1 MALELE
7 DTELALLTLYVDASG
22 GLALRHG
29 AIELSAHSDHVLV
42 RSNAEAVTFVISAP
56 AGMSLGASYED
67 DDGEQAAWPQT
78 SAGVHYKFED
88 PTTDPLEITLTATS
102 DDAATSDPPK
112 KKKVRV
118 EAKPG
123 GALPD
128 KQD

>member
-7 DTELALLTLYVDASG
+7 DTDLALLTLYVDASG
-22 GLALRHG
+22 DLALRHG
-29 AIELSAHSDHVLV
+29 ATELSDHRDHVLV
-42 RSNAEAVTFVISAP
+42 RSDAEAVTYVISAP
-56 AGMSLGASYED
+56 SGMSLDASYED
-67 DDGEQAAWPQT
+67 DDGEQVSWPNT
-78 SAGVHYKFED
+78 AAGVHYKFGD
-88 PTTDPLEITLTATS
+88 PTTDPLEITLTATTEG
-102 DDAATSDPPK
+102 AATSDPPK